1 MFSRRLRILLSVQE
15 QLSRLRFQSGAITR
29 QVNLK
34 TVCNDQQKTI
44 TNSKQIHTLSPAL
57 YQSAKPLNSQS
68 QNSQLKYDNE
78 ENDSESESEVEDVE
92 SSEKSY
98 SVRLTENLYAYTIL
112 KNSSKVNTLVPQL
125 IPEEDIPEDVVARI
139 LEKNHEDYSPEEVLE
154 HFRLLSFHRGRQ
166 KTGLLTAD
174 KHKNILQALKK
185 YLHDFSDEELWS
197 LFRYIELWYP
207 MQLTTKQPLLKE
219 LEKAMD
225 QECLLR
231 MNIWSVDEWLKICDL
246 WYHLRQSRESNF
258 VLRCMKKLGRKPS
271 KLTAGNYLHYMF
283 LFNISR
289 KPDLNMYELEYRLE
303 KCVNQFTGNELGI
316 IAMGFFKTSTP
327 IRNPQLLEKII
338 DNCIRDIDEIE
349 EISFT
354 AIMKIT
360 RYSLGLNNLG
370 KFRKLLYAVKPR
382 IPTVSTATL
391 VHTAHAA
398 ATVLAYEKEVID
410 EVLERFLPCIPMAR
424 LKDLERMLFSLAIF
438 KYPKESLQYKL
449 IIEELRNPR
458 RTSELK
464 KFPKCLTT
472 SLMHLSYAEIYPLD
486 LIAKVLSPEFLKEA
500 FNNNAFRIGR
510 ECMVVDMGL
519 KVEVPEY
526 TGPFLPERVINY
538 LSKRYSSSEIDVG
551 DPTGRIPSFQRFT
564 LEFVQLLKEVVDSKE
579 IIVLQLLP
587 HLQRSEVLMCID
599 KENKI
604 VPAAPHFQKI
614 DFSSIKYAPKEP
626 ADCRWLAF
634 ILASHNH
641 LFRGT
646 AEPCGSLEAKIR
658 QLKKIGYYPIVVPHA
673 SWYQSVKTLKEKK
686 QYLKELLLQ
695 HDVNVQSKI

>member
-1 MFSRRLRILLSVQE
+1 MFSRRLRILLSVQK
-15 QLSRLRFQSGAITR
+15 QLSRVRFQSAAITR

-57 YQSAKPLNSQS
+57 HQYVKHSNSQS
-68 QNSQLKYDNE
+68 QNSQLKYDNDE
-78 ENDSESESEVEDVE
+78 ENDSESEEEDAE
-92 SSEKSY
+92 SSEKGTG
-98 SVRLTENLYAYTIL
+98 VRLTENLYAYKIL
-112 KNSSKVNTLVPQL
+112 KNSSKVSTIVPLL
-125 IPEEDIPEDVVARI
+125 IPEEDVPEDVVARI
-139 LEKNHEDYSPEEVLE
+139 LEKNHEDYSPTEVLE
-154 HFRLLSFHRGRQ
+154 DFRLLSFHRGRQ
-166 KTGLLTAD
+166 KTGLLTAE
-174 KHKNILQALKK
+174 KHQNILQTLKK
-185 YLHDFSDEELWS
+185 YLNDFSDEELWS
-197 LFRYIELWYP
+197 LFQYIELWYP
-207 MQLTTKQPLLKE
+207 MKLSTKQPLLIE

-225 QECLLR
+225 QECLMR
-231 MNIWSVDEWLKICDL
+231 MNIWSVDEWLKTCDL
-246 WYHLRQSRESNF
+246 WYHLRQLRESKF
-258 VLRCMKKLGRKPS
+258 VFRCMKKLGRKPS

-289 KPDLNMYELEYRLE
+289 KADLNMYELEYRLE
-303 KCVNQFTGNELGI
+303 KCVNQFNGNELGI
-316 IAMGFFKTSTP
+316 ISMGFFKTCTP
-327 IRNPQLLEKII
+327 IINPALLEKII
-338 DNCIRDIDEIE
+338 DNCIKDINQIE

-360 RYSLGLNNLG
+360 RYSIGLNNLG

-382 IPTVSTATL
+382 IPSASTTTL

-410 EVLERFLPCIPMAR
+410 EVLDKFVSCISTAR

-438 KYPKESLQYKL
+438 KYPKESPQYKL
-449 IIEELRNPR
+449 IIDELRNPR
-458 RTSELK
+458 RTAELK
-464 KFPKCLTT
+464 KFSKCLTT
-472 SLMHLSYAEIYPLD
+472 SLMHLSYADIYPQD
-486 LIAKVLSPEFLKEA
+486 LIAKVLSPEYLKEV

-519 KVEVPEY
+519 KIEVPEY
-526 TGPFLPERVINY
+526 KGPFLPERVINY

-551 DPTGRIPSFQRFT
+551 DPTGKVPSFQRFT
-564 LEFVQLLKEVVDSKE
+564 LEFVQLLKEAVGSKD
-579 IIVLQLLP
+579 IIVLQVLP

-604 VPAAPHFQKI
+604 VPATPYFQKI

-626 ADCRWLAF
+626 TDCRWLAF

-646 AEPCGSLEAKIR
+646 TEPCGTLEAKIR
-658 QLKKIGYYPIVVPHA
+658 QLKKIGYHPIVVPHA

-695 HDVNVQSKI
+695 HDVNVQSQI